1 MIRKSIFGLA
11 AAMAFAGSTAVPA
24 QEHDHMTMHEM
35 HAAGMSADNR
45 QLVDFPPQMREH
57 NLANMRNHLQALSDI
72 LAAMSARRYA
82 EAGRIAETRLGMDS
96 PAAAGCKDNTSPD
109 GAQMS
114 MAPSMEHQMAM
125 AMPEAMRK
133 LGLDMHMAASTF
145 AVEARKAGKT
155 GDAQPALAA
164 LSRVTQ
170 RCTACHANYK
180 VR

>member
-1 MIRKSIFGLA
+1 MIHKALFGLA
-11 AAMAFAGSTAVPA
+11 VAMALTGSTAAPA

-35 HAAGMSADNR
+35 HATATSADNR

-57 NLANMRNHLQALSDI
+57 NLANMRDHLQALSEI
-72 LAAMSARRYA
+72 LAAMAAHRYA
-82 EAGRIAETRLGMDS
+82 EAGRIAEARLGMNS
-96 PAAAGCKDNTSPD
+96 PAAAGCVSNASAD

-114 MAPSMEHQMAM
+114 TPPSMEHAM
-125 AMPEAMRK
+125 AMTMPKAMRK

-145 AVEARKAGKT
+145 AVEARKAART

-170 RCTACHANYK
+170 RCTACHANYR